1 MGKITFDEKS
11 KFKKFL
17 SGKGFYVALSVC
29 LVAVCGVAVGTFVS
43 SLPPI
48 EQDSSSQTESASP
61 TSGTARTTREQPV
74 DVPVTNVP
82 DDRTTAT
89 KAAAAGTTI
98 PTEAPVGPA
107 EPELFILPLSN
118 EVLKEYSD
126 GKQVYDKTM
135 DDWRTHDGVDFKG
148 EKGQKVK
155 ALADGTIL
163 SVETDPLWGKVI
175 TIDHGFGIKSR
186 YCGVEPG
193 DLQKG
198 DEVEVS
204 DVIGTLTDIPC
215 ELLEGPHLHL
225 EITVNGKF
233 TDPVEAIGREVKAAS
248 AQTATTGKG
257 ETGAKTTAASAAGTS
272 SRAGSTTAGK

>member
-17 SGKGFYVALSVC
+17 AGKGFYVALAVC

-48 EQDSSSQTESASP
+48 EQDSSSQVEPASS
-61 TSGTARTTREQPV
+61 TYGTARTTREQPV
-74 DVPVTNVP
+74 DIPMTNVP
-82 DDRTTAT
+82 DDRTTT
-89 KAAAAGTTI
+89 TRAASVGTTLA
-98 PTEAPVGPA
+98 TEAPVGPA
-107 EPELFILPLSN
+107 EPALFILPLSN

-126 GKQVYDKTM
+126 GKQVFDKTM

-163 SVETDPLWGKVI
+163 SVETDALWGKVI

-198 DEVEVS
+198 DEVKVS

-225 EITVNGKF
+225 EITVNGKY
-233 TDPVEAIGREVKAAS
+233 TDPIEAIGREVKAAS
-248 AQTATTGKG
+248 VATATTAKN
-257 ETGAKTTAASAAGTS
+257 ETGVKTTASAAAKTT
-272 SRAGSTTAGK
+272 SRVESTTAGK